1 MIFEIVKRCIF
12 CIGVII
18 SLQDNSNFVSN
29 VENKDESVYIEKEI
43 MTNITKKINI
53 RIRFLLKLTKSLPS
67 CLEIVIP
74 EAAALFELEQVGKCC
89 GIRLDS
95 EAPRFP
101 LSVRNP

>member
-1 MIFEIVKRCIF
+1 MAGNDDQLNECAI
-12 CIGVII
+12 
-18 SLQDNSNFVSN
+18 L
-29 VENKDESVYIEKEI
+29 EKEI